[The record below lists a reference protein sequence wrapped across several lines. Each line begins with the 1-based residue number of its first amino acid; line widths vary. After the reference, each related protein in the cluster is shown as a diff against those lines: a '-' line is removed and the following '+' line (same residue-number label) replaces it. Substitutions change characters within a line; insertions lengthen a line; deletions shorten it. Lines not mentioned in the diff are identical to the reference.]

1 MVNALTQIG
10 IDALV
15 KQGPPDKRKE
25 LSDGQTPGLRLVVHP
40 TGAMSWAYRYK
51 AIDGTQ
57 KKLTLGPYAKRKG
70 AGLTLSEARRK
81 AQEAQR
87 KRVEGIDPANAKKI
101 ERQQQAAAIAKT
113 DLQEADQF
121 HQRFSEYM
129 RREASQLRSAETI
142 RAVIERRF
150 FPKLKSRPVTELK
163 RKDIQ
168 NIIDRIM
175 DDGEPSAAI
184 QAFAFIRRFS
194 NWLVERGVIEV
205 SFCNGMKP
213 PAKPKSCDRVLSERE
228 IRWFWKATGK
238 MAYPGGTW
246 VRILVLT
253 GARRTEAS
261 HMVFSE
267 LDLERAEWSLPGI
280 RTKNKQPIAIP
291 LSSLAIKELQSVTSL
306 GNPPSYVFSTGTGK
320 DGKIAPISGYSKLK
334 TRIDQA
340 MLEEARQE
348 AVELG
353 DTSENIEIPNW
364 TYHDLRR
371 TCASLMGA
379 QGISPHVVEAALNHK
394 TGKIQ
399 GLAKVYNRYD
409 YFKERTQAFEAL
421 AARIEEIATGET
433 APSNVVQLRG

>member
-25 LSDGQTPGLRLVVHP
+25 LADGQTPGLRLVVQP

-51 AIDGTQ
+51 AIDGSR
-57 KKLTLGPYAKRKG
+57 KKVTLGPYAKRKG

-81 AQEAQR
+81 AQQAQR
-87 KRVEGIDPANAKKI
+87 QRVEGIDPANAQKI
-101 ERQQQAAAIAKT
+101 ERQEQVAAIAKA

-121 HQRFSEYM
+121 EKRFNEYM
-129 RREASQLRSAETI
+129 RREASQLRSADTI
-142 RAVIERRF
+142 RAVIDRRF
-150 FPKLKSRPVTELK
+150 FPKLKTRPVTEIK

-168 NIIDRIM
+168 TIIDKIM
-175 DDGEPSAAI
+175 DDQEPSAAI

-228 IRWFWKATGK
+228 VRWFWEATGK
-238 MAYPGGTW
+238 MGYPGGTW
-246 VRILVLT
+246 ARVLVLT
-253 GARRTEAS
+253 GARRSEAS

-267 LDLERAEWSLPGI
+267 LDLERAEWSLPAE
-280 RTKNKQPIAIP
+280 RSKNKQAIAIP
-291 LSSLAIKELQSVTSL
+291 LSSLVIRELKGVSPL
-306 GNPPSYVFSTGTGK
+306 GSPPSYVFSTGTGRN
-320 DGKIAPISGYSKLK
+320 GKIAPISGYSKFK
-334 TRIDQA
+334 SRIDEA
-340 MLEEARQE
+340 MLEEAQQE
-348 AVELG
+348 AAERGVAA
-353 DTSENIEIPNW
+353 DDIEIPNW

-379 QGISPHVVEAALNHK
+379 LGISPHVVEAALNHK
-394 TGKIQ
+394 TGQIQ
-399 GLAKVYNRYD
+399 GLAKVYNRYE
-409 YFKERTQAFEAL
+409 YLEERRQAFEAL
-421 AARIEEIATGET
+421 ANHIEEIVTGEA
-433 APSNVVQLRG
+433 APSNVVPLRG

>member
-87 KRVEGIDPANAKKI
+87 RRVEGIDPANAKKI
-101 ERQQQAAAIAKT
+101 ERQQQAAAIAKA

-129 RREASQLRSAETI
+129 RREASQLRSADTI
-142 RAVIERRF
+142 RAVIDRRF
-150 FPKLKSRPVTELK
+150 FPKLRNRPVTEIK

-213 PAKPKSCDRVLSERE
+213 PAKPQSCDRVLSEQE
-228 IRWFWKATGK
+228 LRWFWKATGK
-238 MAYPGGTW
+238 IGYPEGTW
-246 VRILVLT
+246 ARVLILT
-253 GARRTEAS
+253 GARRSEAS
-261 HMVFSE
+261 HMTFSE
-267 LDLERAEWSLPGI
+267 LDLEKANWLLPKE
-280 RTKNKQPIAIP
+280 RSKNKEAISIP
-291 LSSLAIKELQSVTSL
+291 LSKLAVSELQSVTPL
-306 GNPPSYVFSTGTGK
+306 GNPPSYVFSTGTGRN
-320 DGKIAPISGYSKLK
+320 GKIAPISGYSKFK
-334 TRIDQA
+334 KRIDLA

-348 AVELG
+348 A
-353 DTSENIEIPNW
+353 SERGEKTGENKILNW

-371 TCASLMGA
+371 TCASLMGEL
-379 QGISPHVVEAALNHK
+379 GIAPHVVEAALNHK

-409 YFKERTQAFEAL
+409 YLKEREQAFEAL
-421 AARIEEIATGET
+421 ANRIEEIATGEA